1 MDEHPAHSSCYRSGG
16 SIGDEAAGRKEARD
30 ADLDSPA
37 HRVPGIEEERTCGAW
52 GRGVEAQFLS
62 PARRTTGLRHRETPP
77 HSHEPLSG
85 SDPSSPPSCRGW
97 GGSRSFP
104 GKVGCGARRAGEGTG
119 QRIVALGAV
128 LLLAWADIT
137 CSAAVAVDTR
147 GGGGG
152 IGASLCAAG
161 EGEVAE
167 LSASSSPFPPF
178 AGAREYH
185 TAAPFAHWDA
195 SSGAFIQGAL
205 VYGGRNASHT
215 ALSDAF
221 LLTLPPG
228 AAGTNAAGAGAPAIV
243 ALSTVAGVAPALFG
257 HVAAWTGAVT
267 LKPSRLNPLHNVA
280 LKINP
285 QHRALQTLNPKT

>member
-1 MDEHPAHSSCYRSGG
+1 MSTQRTQAATALEAALETRQQAGKKPGMQILILPHTVCLGLRRSGHVEH
-16 SIGDEAAGRKEARD
+16 GDGESK
-30 ADLDSPA
+30 
-37 HRVPGIEEERTCGAW
+37 
-52 GRGVEAQFLS
+52 
-62 PARRTTGLRHRETPP
+62 LR
-77 HSHEPLSG
+77 
-85 SDPSSPPSCRGW
+85 
-97 GGSRSFP
+97 
-104 GKVGCGARRAGEGTG
+104 TG

-257 HVAAWTGAVT
+257 HVAAWTGAGSYWDPTYPTGLSYEGRRLAGDT
-267 LKPSRLNPLHNVA
+267 LFTAQARPLHLA
-280 LKINP
+280 LSE
-285 QHRALQTLNPKT
+285 